1 MEKTISINLGGALF
15 YMEEDA
21 YNRLD
26 AYLREVKRYFDA
38 SGDDSA
44 EILRDIEASLAEQFN
59 NAGAGEQRR
68 AVTLPEVEAALKN
81 MGTVKDFSEEEKD
94 SSGSTAASG
103 SETPRRF
110 YRDSDDAIIAGVC
123 SGLAHYF
130 GFDPVWVRLAFV
142 LSLFFWGFGV
152 WLYLI
157 IWLAAPE
164 AKTTA
169 QKLAMQGEA
178 VNLSSLT
185 KLKDNLSSD
194 KLKRAGS
201 GAVVAVE
208 NFLKKFFSLL
218 GRIVR
223 NLGGLIRFLF
233 AFFLSLFA
241 LIGFCG
247 FMFLGAAALFS
258 GRQYLEPGLVSA
270 IGWPYPWLVLSAVLT
285 IALPCLAAFF
295 LGLMIFRRKNFLATA
310 IWLSLL
316 GIWFFSFLGAG
327 AIGSSVYAR
336 VRPYV
341 EENRIDNIPLQGD
354 IKSLSINGRYY
365 LKVVPGNQLA
375 LRAEGHPVDLAN
387 IAASLENGELKISTR
402 SSRNQVCFHC
412 GRSVNLVLT
421 APASLQSL
429 QIGESTVLNLENW
442 LGEKMAISFSGASG
456 GNLLAQVKELDL
468 KMADEAD
475 VDLLGGQIKSLIVE
489 AGDNSRFDSG
499 NAVIAAAKISLSG
512 AARASVRVQEKLQ
525 AIFAPDAPEAR
536 LFYNPDLKQLEVDP
550 AFRSQLRFLGQE
562 DDPEITVN
570 SVSADAYTVVS
581 APTDTAGTFTVS
593 QTGGK
598 TTITGGTVTG
608 NSVKTGSASFQVVGS
623 ETGAVKIKP
632 TGTTV
637 SSFEVVPASNQ
648 TGTATL
654 LPGTKTIK
662 ISNPATRI
670 IKVSAPV
677 QH

>member
-1 MEKTISINLGGALF
+1 MEKTISINLGSALF

-26 AYLREVKRYFDA
+26 AYLREVKRYFET

-94 SSGSTAASG
+94 SGNSTAASA

-110 YRDSDDAIIAGVC
+110 YRDGDDAIIAGVC

-152 WLYLI
+152 WLYII
-157 IWLAAPE
+157 IWLAAPM

-185 KLKDNLSSD
+185 KLKDNISSD

-201 GAVVAVE
+201 GALVAIE
-208 NFLKKFFSLL
+208 NFLKKFFYLI
-218 GRIVR
+218 GRILK
-223 NLGGLIRFLF
+223 NLGGLLRFLL

-247 FMFLGAAALFS
+247 LMFFGAAALFS
-258 GRQYLEPGLVSA
+258 GRQYLESGLVSA
-270 IGWPYPWLVLSAVLT
+270 IGWFYPWMILSAVLA
-285 IALPCLAAFF
+285 IALPCLAIFF
-295 LGLMIFRRKNFLATA
+295 LGLIIFRRKNFLPTA

-327 AIGSSVYAR
+327 AVGSSVYAR

-341 EENRIDNIPLQGD
+341 EENRIDEIPLRGD
-354 IKSLSINGRYY
+354 LKSVSVSGRYY
-365 LKVVPGNQLA
+365 LKVIPGNQLA
-375 LRAEGHPVDLAN
+375 LRAEGHPADLAD
-387 IAASLENGELKISTR
+387 IDASLENGELKIVARQSHDKI
-402 SSRNQVCFHC
+402 CFHC
-412 GRSVNLVLT
+412 GRSINLILT

-429 QIGESTVLNLENW
+429 QIGDRTVLNLENW
-442 LGEKMAISFSGASG
+442 LGEKLNISFDGASG
-456 GNLLAQVKELDL
+456 GNLSTQVKELNL
-468 KMADEAD
+468 KMKDEAD
-475 VDLLGGQIKSLIVE
+475 VDLLSGQIKSLTVE

-499 NAVIAAAKISLSG
+499 NAVVADAKISLSG
-512 AARASVRVQEKLQ
+512 AARASVRAQEKLQ
-525 AIFAPDAPEAR
+525 AIFTPDAPEAR
-536 LFYNPDLKQLEVDP
+536 LFYNPDLKKLEVDP

-562 DDPEITVN
+562 DDPEVTES
-570 SVSADAYTVVS
+570 SVSGDTYAVVS
-581 APTDTAGTFTVS
+581 SPDDTVGTFTVS
-593 QTGGK
+593 QTDGQ
-598 TTITGGTVTG
+598 TTLTGR
-608 NSVKTGSASFQVVGS
+608 SVKTG
-623 ETGAVKIKP
+623 
-632 TGTTV
+632 
-637 SSFEVVPASNQ
+637 
-648 TGTATL
+648 TATIM
-654 LPGTKTIK
+654 PGTKTIK
-662 ISNPATRI
+662 ISAPATKI
-670 IKVSAPV
+670 INVSAPV
-677 QH
+677 RH